1 MLVTLKD
8 VMKLAEERK
17 IAIGSFNTPN
27 LESLQA
33 VIGAAEE
40 LELPVII
47 QFAQCHE
54 SWIPLSV
61 IGPIMVETAKKAAVP
76 VCVHLDHGE
85 TLEYLQ
91 EALDMGF
98 TGIMYDGSTLSYE
111 ENTANTKAAVE
122 MAAKAGASVEA
133 ELGSMGRRESGEGD
147 DSGENDE
154 TKIYTDPYQAAEFVK
169 ETGIDALACSFGTT
183 HGIYLTEPKLDFH
196 VVKNVREQTDR
207 IPVVMHGGSGVSR
220 EDYRKAIE
228 AGTRK
233 INYFTYMDKS
243 GGNAAAEYVKS
254 AKEGEPL
261 FFSSVAMAARETMKQ
276 NVKEAMKMF
285 ALMEETEGLK

>member
-1 MLVTLKD
+1 MLVTLNQ
-8 VMKLAEERK
+8 VMKIAEERE

-27 LESLQA
+27 LESLEA
-33 VIGAAEE
+33 IISAAEE
-40 LELPVII
+40 LDLPVII

-54 SWIPLSV
+54 PWIPLSL
-61 IGPIMVETAKKAAVP
+61 IGPIMVEAAKKAAVP

-91 EALDMGF
+91 QALDIGF

-111 ENTANTKAAVE
+111 ENLANTKQAVA
-122 MAAKAGASVEA
+122 MAKKNGASVEA
-133 ELGSMGRRESGEGD
+133 ELGSMGRRESGAGD
-147 DSGENDE
+147 DTGADDE
-154 TKIYTDPYQAAEFVK
+154 TKIYTDPDQAAVFVK

-183 HGIYLTEPKLDFH
+183 HGIYLAEPKLDFD
-196 VVKNVREQTDR
+196 VVKNVRVKTDQ

-220 EDYRKAIE
+220 EDYKKAIK

-233 INYFTYMDKS
+233 INYFTYMDKA
-243 GGNAAAEYVKS
+243 GGNAAAAYIENVKD
-254 AKEGEPL
+254 GEPL
-261 FFSSVAMAARETMKQ
+261 FFSSIYLAARDAMKE

-285 ALMEETEGLK
+285 ALMD

>member
-1 MLVTLKD
+1 MLVTLNEI
-8 VMKLAEERK
+8 MKIAEERE

-27 LESLQA
+27 LESLEA
-33 VIGAAEE
+33 IIRAAEE
-40 LELPVII
+40 LDLPVII

-54 SWIPLSV
+54 PWIPLSL
-61 IGPIMVETAKKAAVP
+61 IGPIMVEAAKKAAVP

-91 EALDMGF
+91 QALDIGF

-111 ENTANTKAAVE
+111 ENLANTKQAVA
-122 MAAKAGASVEA
+122 MAKKTGASVEA
-133 ELGSMGRRESGEGD
+133 ELGSMGRRESGAGD
-147 DSGENDE
+147 DTGADDE
-154 TKIYTDPYQAAEFVK
+154 TKIYTDPDQAAVFVK

-183 HGIYLTEPKLDFH
+183 HGIYLAEPKLDFD
-196 VVKNVREQTDR
+196 VVKNVRAKTDQ

-220 EDYRKAIE
+220 EDYKKAIK

-233 INYFTYMDKS
+233 INYFTYMDKA
-243 GGNAAAEYVKS
+243 GGNAAAAYVESVKD
-254 AKEGEPL
+254 GEPL
-261 FFSSVAMAARETMKQ
+261 FFSSVFMAAREAMKE

-285 ALMEETEGLK
+285 ALMD